1 MRVKILRSTWTS
13 EFGRLPKNVEI
24 DVSDS
29 TGLRWV
35 EHRIAVEIKV
45 YESPVVKK
53 PDPVEEPVLE
63 IPEEDTTEEEDI
75 TEEEIDFENTT
86 RAELAVIA
94 QDKGLKVSKNMA
106 KYELVELLS
115 KG

>member
-1 MRVKILRSTWTS
+1 LRVKILRSTWTS

-63 IPEEDTTEEEDI
+63 IPEEDTTEE
-75 TEEEIDFENTT
+75 IDFENTT

-94 QDKGLKVSKNMA
+94 QDKGLKVSKNMT

-115 KG
+115 KR

>member
-63 IPEEDTTEEEDI
+63 IPEEDTTEE
-75 TEEEIDFENTT
+75 IDFENTT

-94 QDKGLKVSKNMA
+94 QDKGLKVSKNMT

-115 KG
+115 KR